1 MIQHERVKPLNP
13 HAVSRGD
20 YVLYWMQASQRAEC
34 NHALEFAIQKANE
47 MAKPLVVY
55 FGLTDGYPE
64 ANDRHYRFMLEGLR
78 EVGEALRRRGIKFV
92 IRHEPPEQ
100 GVVDLGS
107 DACLVVADRGYLKV
121 QRAWRRLAAE
131 RLRCAFI
138 QVETDAVVP
147 VEAAS
152 PKEEFTAAT
161 FRPKIRRKLP
171 LFLVPLEE
179 DMTPN
184 RLHTSRLRFAGLER
198 RRGGDGTVWPS
209 RGASG
214 RAGDFHGGTSE
225 ARKRL
230 DVFLS
235 QKLDRYPEERN
246 DPTADGLSNLSPYLH
261 FGQISPLFIALR
273 VLQTRS
279 PGADAYLEEL
289 IVRRELSLNYVFY
302 NPSYDSFEGLPAW
315 TQKTLVAHE
324 RDRKKVRVHAGRAG
338 GSKNA
343 RPLLERGPERDAAH
357 GQDARIHADVLG
369 KEDHRVDRVPAEAFR
384 IALYLNNKY
393 ELDGRDPNGF
403 TGVAWCF
410 GKHDRPWR
418 ERAILGKVRYMNDRG
433 LLRKFDADKYAGQ
446 WAPDGAGDVSG
457 QGAAARGARRKEDC
471 VSKQIEGRDLRQLLR
486 QLFAAQ
492 RLCVLATQ
500 GRGQPYGSLVAFA
513 ETEGIDSLL
522 FATSRASRKYSNLS
536 TDPRVA
542 LIIDSRSN
550 ADADFSQ
557 ALAVTA
563 TGSAHEASGE
573 ARERLAKVYLA
584 KHPHLAEFVR
594 SPQTA
599 LCRVEVDEYVIA
611 GFTKVVKLRPRG

>member
-1 MIQHERVKPLNP
+1 MSSMIRQERVKPLNT

-34 NHALEFAIQKANE
+34 NHALEFAVQKANE

-78 EVGEALRRRGIKFV
+78 EAGEALRLRGIKFV
-92 IRHEPPEQ
+92 IRHESPEQ

-121 QRAWRRLAAE
+121 QRAWRGLAAE
-131 RLRCAFI
+131 GLRCAFI

-179 DMTPN
+179 DRPRIDSTGLDFDSLDLNSVEGVMD
-184 RLHTSRLRFAGLER
+184 RLAIER
-198 RRGGDGTVWPS
+198 DVGG
-209 RGASG
+209 
-214 RAGDFHGGTSE
+214 AGDFHGGTSE
-225 ARKRL
+225 AGKRL
-230 DVFLS
+230 DAFLS
-235 QKLDRYPEERN
+235 QKLDGYPEERN

-261 FGQISPLFIALR
+261 FGQISPLFIALK
-273 VLQTRS
+273 VLQTGS
-279 PGADAYLEEL
+279 PGADTYLEEL

-302 NPSYDSFEGLPAW
+302 NPSYDSFEGLPDW
-315 TQKTLVAHE
+315 TKKTLGTH
-324 RDRKKVRVHAGRAG
+324 G
-338 GSKNA
+338 
-343 RPLLERGPERDAAH
+343 RDARQYRYTKEELEEARTHDRYWNAAQNEMRRTGKMH
-357 GQDARIHADVLG
+357 GYMRMYWG
-369 KEDHRVDRVPAEAFR
+369 KKIIEWTASPQEAFR

-433 LLRKFDADKYAGQ
+433 LLRKFDADKYARK

-457 QGAAARGARRKEDC
+457 QRAAAPG
-471 VSKQIEGRDLRQLLR
+471 L
-486 QLFAAQ
+486 
-492 RLCVLATQ
+492 
-500 GRGQPYGSLVAFA
+500 
-513 ETEGIDSLL
+513 
-522 FATSRASRKYSNLS
+522 
-536 TDPRVA
+536 
-542 LIIDSRSN
+542 
-550 ADADFSQ
+550 
-557 ALAVTA
+557 
-563 TGSAHEASGE
+563 
-573 ARERLAKVYLA
+573 RERK
-584 KHPHLAEFVR
+584 
-594 SPQTA
+594 TM
-599 LCRVEVDEYVIA
+599 
-611 GFTKVVKLRPRG
+611 

>member
-1 MIQHERVKPLNP
+1 
-13 HAVSRGD
+13 
-20 YVLYWMQASQRAEC
+20 MQASQRVEC

-64 ANDRHYRFMLEGLR
+64 ANDRHYRFMLEGLGN
-78 EVGEALRRRGIKFV
+78 VGEALRQRGIKFV
-92 IRHEPPEQ
+92 IRHESPER
-100 GVVDLGS
+100 GVVDLGA

-121 QRAWRRLAAE
+121 QRSWRSRAAE
-131 RLRCAFI
+131 RLQCAFV

-179 DMTPN
+179 NEPRIDST
-184 RLHTSRLRFAGLER
+184 RLDFDSLDLNDVEGVMARLAIER
-198 RRGGDGTVWPS
+198 GVGS
-209 RGASG
+209 
-214 RAGDFHGGTSE
+214 AGDFHGGTSE

-261 FGQISPLFIALR
+261 FGQISPLFVALS

-289 IVRRELSLNYVFY
+289 VVRRELSLNYVCY

-315 TQKTLVAHE
+315 TQKTLMAHE
-324 RDRKKVRVHAGRAG
+324 RDPRRYGYTPEELEEARTHDRYWNAAQNEMRRTGKMHGYMRMYWGKKIIEWTA
-338 GSKNA
+338 S
-343 RPLLERGPERDAAH
+343 PP
-357 GQDARIHADVLG
+357 
-369 KEDHRVDRVPAEAFR
+369 EAFR

-433 LLRKFDADKYAGQ
+433 LLRKFDADKYARQ
-446 WAPDGAGDVSG
+446 WATGEDGDVSG
-457 QGAAARGARRKEDC
+457 QGASAAG
-471 VSKQIEGRDLRQLLR
+471 L
-486 QLFAAQ
+486 
-492 RLCVLATQ
+492 
-500 GRGQPYGSLVAFA
+500 
-513 ETEGIDSLL
+513 
-522 FATSRASRKYSNLS
+522 
-536 TDPRVA
+536 
-542 LIIDSRSN
+542 
-550 ADADFSQ
+550 
-557 ALAVTA
+557 
-563 TGSAHEASGE
+563 
-573 ARERLAKVYLA
+573 RERKTV
-584 KHPHLAEFVR
+584 
-594 SPQTA
+594 
-599 LCRVEVDEYVIA
+599 
-611 GFTKVVKLRPRG
+611 